1 MHAKA
6 QKEKKLAYHTNGKQR
21 KLLTKLYKQKD
32 ACTKDVQR

>member
-1 MHAKA
+1 MHAKT

-21 KLLTKLYKQKD
+21 KLLTKIYKQD